1 MGHSAARW
9 RLAHSLTP
17 GHEESPYP
25 LHVVSATGLNN
36 IPSQCLEVVFCIG
49 SLLQTVASGAWTLGF
64 GRAIGGIGIGALS
77 MLCPLFIG
85 EIASPETRGAL
96 VALEQFSIVLG
107 VVLGFWVGFATR
119 SLPGSIS
126 WRLPLGIQVLPGA
139 VLAGGSMLLPE
150 SPRMLVLRGEEKEA
164 AASLERLRNRVGSDD
179 PLIQVSSLF
188 WGTLWDYNCYSW
200 NSPRC
205 NLRLSLSKIQMRE
218 ERMIG
223 EIF

>member
-1 MGHSAARW
+1 MPQAQ
-9 RLAHSLTP
+9 
-17 GHEESPYP
+17 
-25 LHVVSATGLNN
+25 NN
-36 IPSQCLEVVFCIG
+36 VLSHCFEVVFCIG
-49 SLLQTVASGAWTLGF
+49 SLLQTVADSAWTLGY

-119 SLPGSIS
+119 SLSGSIS
-126 WRLPLGIQVLPGA
+126 WRLPLGIQVFPGA

-164 AASLERLRNRVGSDD
+164 AASLERLRNRVGSND
-179 PLIQVSSLF
+179 PLVQVSALFRNSLRVTPVTA
-188 WGTLWDYNCYSW
+188 GTRRDATRGNPCQRVKR
-200 NSPRC
+200 PR
-205 NLRLSLSKIQMRE
+205 
-218 ERMIG
+218 G
-223 EIF
+223 E